1 MIELLDG
8 SIAIVKNVKP
18 QDDFTLD
25 RLDNDVKSLEDI
37 MEVLNYEI

>member
-18 QDDFTLD
+18 QDDFTLENLTKYD
-25 RLDNDVKSLEDI
+25 EY
-37 MEVLNYEI
+37 MEVD